1 MKTFTQFWADERGF
15 VVSSELVL
23 IATIVVIGLLAGLTT
38 LRDQVALE
46 MGDMANAIGAVRQGY
61 SYSGVTAHTSS
72 TAGARFIDT
81 SDFCERVVGDDFG
94 NAFKLNSVVPG
105 VAVTSAE

>member
-46 MGDMANAIGAVRQGY
+46 MGDFSQAIGFSSQSY
-61 SYSGVTAHTSS
+61 SYTGVTSHSGS
-72 TAGARFIDT
+72 TAGSQLTD
-81 SDFCERVVGDDFG
+81 SQDFCQLRVVNDLG
-94 NAFKLNSVVPG
+94 G
-105 VAVTSAE
+105 VFIQPAVNPNIVATPE